1 MPDNLGQPR
10 RSIRTDPLAAI
21 LSALVP
27 GLGQVWKGDLRQGGL
42 VVLLGATLL
51 GLIWGLAR
59 AMGPPQGRV
68 AATFLLILVVLPCW
82 VIQSYH
88 AFLPVAHRGGW
99 GHTMRTIW
107 TRADDIRYLGALF
120 LLSAVMDLYII
131 ITNPDYALPVFCT
144 RPTGVLGLLAKAQSP
159 TLHTL
164 IGYGF
169 IRLHRWALLL
179 YLAYAAYGLANVT
192 VNFACFGYGLVRTVF
207 LFTLIG
213 FTAYVLWRRAC
224 FRPARP
230 ADQPL

>member
-1 MPDNLGQPR
+1 
-10 RSIRTDPLAAI
+10 
-21 LSALVP
+21 
-27 GLGQVWKGDLRQGGL
+27 
-42 VVLLGATLL
+42 
-51 GLIWGLAR
+51 
-59 AMGPPQGRV
+59 
-68 AATFLLILVVLPCW
+68 
-82 VIQSYH
+82 
-88 AFLPVAHRGGW
+88 
-99 GHTMRTIW
+99 MRTIW